1 MRDRSWFV
9 PLLRTALIA
18 VMPGCS
24 TAESNPTADV
34 RWVPPSQAGPH
45 GSAPGARSRV
55 LAEQSDGV
63 KHYVLVLED
72 GDEVATA
79 LADFAHEQR
88 VVNAHFVAIGAVR
101 EPEVAWFDKSRH
113 SYKTIA
119 RHQQMEVLTLS
130 GDIALTENGQPVAH
144 THLVLGGDDGSAWGG
159 HLLSAIASPTLE
171 VYLTTFP
178 TPLHKRVDPNTELQ
192 LIDPSISENGSP

>member
-1 MRDRSWFV
+1 
-9 PLLRTALIA
+9 
-18 VMPGCS
+18 
-24 TAESNPTADV
+24 
-34 RWVPPSQAGPH
+34 
-45 GSAPGARSRV
+45 V